1 MTGSYGRVVV
11 NFSDCSKVNK
21 IFGNEIRKYS
31 NYFTQSRRRG
41 SCKNCD
47 CMLIKEFIVRRAK
60 LICFF
65 LRINALLYRVQHR
78 LLFLRTNN

>member
-65 LRINALLYRVQHR
+65 FEDKCVTLSSPASSIISPDE
-78 LLFLRTNN
+78 